1 MKVSV
6 PNVSSELQNAKRHV
20 LRIVASIFD
29 PLELVSLIFITGK
42 ELLQTPWFRGYQWD
56 DVIEEKRPPLVSAW
70 LDQLMS
76 LVKVPRCRRMI
87 DSITSFNLI
96 TVVDSCKIAHG
107 AAVYATF
114 EYEH

>member
-1 MKVSV
+1 MKVL
-6 PNVSSELQNAKRHV
+6 NVSSDLQNAKRHV

-42 ELLQTPWFRGYQWD
+42 ELLQTLWSRVYQWD
-56 DVIEEKRPPLVSAW
+56 DVIEETRPPLVSAW
-70 LDQLMS
+70 LDQLIS
-76 LVKVPRCRRMI
+76 QVKVPRCTRMI

-96 TVVDSCKIAHG
+96 TVVDSCEIAYG
-107 AAVYATF
+107 AAVFAAF

>member
-29 PLELVSLIFITGK
+29 PLELVSLISITGK
-42 ELLQTPWFRGYQWD
+42 ELLQTLWSRGYQWD

-70 LDQLMS
+70 LISQL
-76 LVKVPRCRRMI
+76 KVPCCTRMI

-96 TVVDSCKIAHG
+96 TVVDSCEIAYG
-107 AAVYATF
+107 EAVYAAF

>member
-20 LRIVASIFD
+20 FRIVASIFD
-29 PLELVSLIFITGK
+29 PLELVSLIFIRGK
-42 ELLQTPWFRGYQWD
+42 ELLQTLWSRGYQWD
-56 DVIEEKRPPLVSAW
+56 DAIDEKRPPLVSAW

-96 TVVDSCKIAHG
+96 TVIDSCKIAYG

>member
-1 MKVSV
+1 MKVSF

-56 DVIEEKRPPLVSAW
+56 DVIKEKPPP
-70 LDQLMS
+70 
-76 LVKVPRCRRMI
+76 VKVPRCRRMI

-96 TVVDSCKIAHG
+96 TVVDSCEIAYG
-107 AAVYATF
+107 APVYATF
-114 EYEH
+114 EYEL